1 MQEKRTEWSDFLQKN
16 LHFVDF
22 VDTNVANTAYL
33 VRCKE
38 FDGACA
44 GVVIE
49 VERDAVV
56 VTKKFTG
63 ICAGGA
69 PDNQVDRVR
78 TKEHCLGC

>member
-1 MQEKRTEWSDFLQKN
+1 MSDFSQKN

-22 VDTNVANTAYL
+22 VDTNVAHAAYL

-49 VERDAVV
+49 VERDAVL
-56 VTKKFTG
+56 VTEKFAG
-63 ICAGGA
+63 ISAGGA
-69 PDNQVDRVR
+69 PNDQVDRIGAE
-78 TKEHCLGC
+78 EHCLGG